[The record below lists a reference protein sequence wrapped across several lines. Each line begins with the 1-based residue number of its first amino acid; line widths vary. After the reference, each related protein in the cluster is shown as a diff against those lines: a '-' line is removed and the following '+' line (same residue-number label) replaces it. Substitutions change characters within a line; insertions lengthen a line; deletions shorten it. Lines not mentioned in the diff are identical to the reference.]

1 MQPVCERDSPPQAA
15 YAEKHSA
22 RSMSPSGVPPAQF
35 IHQMLQVGRQTRMI
49 RTQVLLQPFTYGV
62 ADRSTG
68 PMIDL
73 FAAVGDSALHDGSV
87 PCPLM
92 RSRRT
97 KSPTGKLFPLHA
109 DCPPLQLELNETRF
123 HLIVLRQSPGGARA
137 GAFDAGNRTGRIQI
151 NSSDL
156 PGASE
161 VPTALKLIA
170 ARSSRRDRNRNRR
183 GRR

>member
-1 MQPVCERDSPPQAA
+1 
-15 YAEKHSA
+15 
-22 RSMSPSGVPPAQF
+22 
-35 IHQMLQVGRQTRMI
+35 
-49 RTQVLLQPFTYGV
+49 
-62 ADRSTG
+62 
-68 PMIDL
+68 MIDL

-97 KSPTGKLFPLHA
+97 KSPTGKLFPLQA
-109 DCPPLQLELNETRF
+109 DCLPLELELNETRF
-123 HLIVLRQSPGGARA
+123 HLIIEIEPGRTRA

-161 VPTALKLIA
+161 VPTVLKLIA
-170 ARSSRRDRNRNRR
+170 ARSSRRNRNRR

>member
-1 MQPVCERDSPPQAA
+1 
-15 YAEKHSA
+15 
-22 RSMSPSGVPPAQF
+22 
-35 IHQMLQVGRQTRMI
+35 MLQVGRQTRTI

-109 DCPPLQLELNETRF
+109 DCLPLELELNETRF
-123 HLIVLRQSPGGARA
+123 HLTVLRENPGHARQ
-137 GAFDAGNRTGRIQI
+137 G
-151 NSSDL
+151 
-156 PGASE
+156 
-161 VPTALKLIA
+161 ALK
-170 ARSSRRDRNRNRR
+170 RGHRR
-183 GRR
+183 GGVRLIEGIY